1 MLMLGSVFM
10 KKQNKNENK
19 YKSIYNIIFYIIL
32 VVVCVVSFIFGMKY
46 AGNKED
52 TKTDAVKFAS
62 EYPVSEDN
70 VFVYR
75 SLEEINKILK
85 NGSGIIFLGF
95 PECPWCR
102 GYAPIINEVAK
113 QEKLE
118 KVYYFNIKKDRE
130 DNSELYQETVKLLG
144 DNLRYDDEGNR
155 RIYAPS
161 LIAVKN
167 GKIVGFDDTRY
178 WNNKSYETPEDFWN
192 KEDLTSMKEKLVKMI
207 TDTKDQSY
215 CTADCD

>member
-1 MLMLGSVFM
+1 M
-10 KKQNKNENK
+10 KKKEEKKNNK
-19 YKSIYNIIFYIIL
+19 IVYIIIGILAAIAL
-32 VVVCVVSFIFGMKY
+32 VVGFYVGYNSVTN
-46 AGNKED
+46 NKE
-52 TKTDAVKFAS
+52 TDAVKFAS

-75 SLEEINKILK
+75 TLEEVNKILE
-85 NGSGIIFLGF
+85 NGTGLIFLGF

-102 GYAPIINEVAK
+102 GYVPIINEVAK

-118 KVYYFNIKKDRE
+118 KVYYFNIKQDRA
-130 DNSELYQETVKLLG
+130 DNTELYQKTVKLLEE
-144 DNLRYDDEGNR
+144 NLRYDEEGNR

-167 GKIVGFDDTRY
+167 GKVVGFDDTRY

-207 TDTKDQSY
+207 TDVNEKSY
-215 CTADCD
+215 CTSDCD

>member
-1 MLMLGSVFM
+1 MLLLGCEDM
-10 KKQNKNENK
+10 KKQDKKKSNKVL
-19 YKSIYNIIFYIIL
+19 YIVL
-32 VVVCVVSFIFGMKY
+32 GVVCVLAFGIGLYFGLK
-46 AGNKED
+46 GCGGEETKE
-52 TKTDAVKFAS
+52 TDAVKFAS

-75 SLEEINKILK
+75 TLEEVNKILK
-85 NGSGIIFLGF
+85 NGTGIIFLGF

-102 GYAPIINEVAK
+102 GYAPIINEMAK
-113 QEKLE
+113 QEGLE

-130 DNSELYQETVKLLG
+130 ENSELYQETVKLLG

-178 WNNKSYETPEDFWN
+178 WNNKGYETPDDFWN

-207 TDTKDQSY
+207 TDVNEKSY
-215 CTADCD
+215 CTTDCD

>member
-1 MLMLGSVFM
+1 M
-10 KKQNKNENK
+10 KKQEKKVEKKNSKLLYILIGVILLVAVIISIFFIVNKKDE
-19 YKSIYNIIFYIIL
+19 S
-32 VVVCVVSFIFGMKY
+32 SS
-46 AGNKED
+46 
-52 TKTDAVKFAS
+52 DAVKFAS

-75 SLEEINKILK
+75 TLDEVNKILK
-85 NGSGIIFLGF
+85 NGTGIIFLGF

-102 GYAPIINEVAK
+102 GYAPIINEMAK
-113 QEKLE
+113 KEGLE

-130 DNSELYQETVKLLG
+130 DNSTLYQETVKLLG

-192 KEDLTSMKEKLVKMI
+192 NEDLTSMKEKLVKMI
-207 TDTKDQSY
+207 TDVNEKGY

>member
-1 MLMLGSVFM
+1 M
-10 KKQNKNENK
+10 KKKEEKKNNKMV
-19 YKSIYNIIFYIIL
+19 YIIIGIL
-32 VVVCVVSFIFGMKY
+32 AVIALGVGFYVGYNSVKD
-46 AGNKED
+46 NKE
-52 TKTDAVKFAS
+52 TDAVRFAS

-75 SLEEINKILK
+75 TLEEINKILE
-85 NGSGIIFLGF
+85 NGTGLIFLGF

-102 GYAPIINEVAK
+102 GYAPIINEIAK

-118 KVYYFNIKKDRE
+118 KVYYFNIKQDRA
-130 DNSELYQETVKLLG
+130 DNTELYQKAVKLLEE
-144 DNLRYDDEGNR
+144 NLRYDEEGNR

-167 GKIVGFDDTRY
+167 GNVVGFDDTRY

-207 TDTKDQSY
+207 TDVNEKSY

>member
-1 MLMLGSVFM
+1 M
-10 KKQNKNENK
+10 KKKDEKKNNKIVCIIIGILAVIALGVGF
-19 YKSIYNIIFYIIL
+19 YVGYNS
-32 VVVCVVSFIFGMKY
+32 VKD
-46 AGNKED
+46 NKE
-52 TKTDAVKFAS
+52 TDAVRFAS

-75 SLEEINKILK
+75 TLEEINKILE
-85 NGSGIIFLGF
+85 NGTGLIFLGF

-102 GYAPIINEVAK
+102 GYAPIINEIAK

-118 KVYYFNIKKDRE
+118 KVYYFNIKQDRA
-130 DNSELYQETVKLLG
+130 DNTELYQKAVKLLEE
-144 DNLRYDDEGNR
+144 NLRYDEEGNR

-167 GKIVGFDDTRY
+167 GNVVGFDDTRY

-207 TDTKDQSY
+207 TDVNEKSY

>member
-1 MLMLGSVFM
+1 M
-10 KKQNKNENK
+10 KKKEDKKNKTL
-19 YKSIYNIIFYIIL
+19 YYIIIGTIL
-32 VVVCVVSFIFGMKY
+32 ALACCVGFYVGFTS
-46 AGNKED
+46 AGNKE
-52 TKTDAVKFAS
+52 TDATKFAS

-75 SLEEINKILK
+75 TLEEVNKILE
-85 NGSGIIFLGF
+85 NGTGLIFLGF

-113 QEKLE
+113 QEGLD

-130 DNSELYQETVKLLG
+130 DNTELYQKAVKLLG

-207 TDTKDQSY
+207 TDVNEKSY
-215 CTADCD
+215 CTSDCN

>member
-1 MLMLGSVFM
+1 M
-10 KKQNKNENK
+10 KKKEEKKNK
-19 YKSIYNIIFYIIL
+19 IVYIIIGIL
-32 VVVCVVSFIFGMKY
+32 AVIALGVGFYVGYNSVKD
-46 AGNKED
+46 NKE
-52 TKTDAVKFAS
+52 TDAVRFAS

-75 SLEEINKILK
+75 TLEEINKILE
-85 NGSGIIFLGF
+85 NGTGLIFFGF

-102 GYAPIINEVAK
+102 GYAPIINEIAK

-118 KVYYFNIKKDRE
+118 KVYYFNIKQDRA
-130 DNSELYQETVKLLG
+130 DNTELYQKAVKLLEE
-144 DNLRYDDEGNR
+144 NLRYDEEGNR

-167 GKIVGFDDTRY
+167 GKVVGFDDTRY

-207 TDTKDQSY
+207 TDVNEKSY

>member
-1 MLMLGSVFM
+1 M
-10 KKQNKNENK
+10 KKKEDKKNKTL
-19 YKSIYNIIFYIIL
+19 YYIIIGTIL
-32 VVVCVVSFIFGMKY
+32 ALACCVGFYVGFTST
-46 AGNKED
+46 GNKE
-52 TKTDAVKFAS
+52 TDAQKFAS
-62 EYPVSEDN
+62 EYPVDKDN

-75 SLEEINKILK
+75 TLEEVNKILE
-85 NGSGIIFLGF
+85 NGTGLIFLGF

-113 QEKLE
+113 QEGLE

-130 DNSELYQETVKLLG
+130 DNTELYQKAVKLLG

-192 KEDLTSMKEKLVKMI
+192 NEDLTSMKEKLVKMI
-207 TDTKDQSY
+207 TDVNEKSY
-215 CTADCD
+215 CTSDCD

>member
-1 MLMLGSVFM
+1 M
-10 KKQNKNENK
+10 KKKEDNKNK
-19 YKSIYNIIFYIIL
+19 TLNIVIGAIL
-32 VVVCVVSFIFGMKY
+32 VLACCIGFYKGFTSID
-46 AGNKED
+46 NKE
-52 TKTDAVKFAS
+52 TDATKFAS
-62 EYPVSEDN
+62 EYPVDKDN

-75 SLEEINKILK
+75 TFEEINKILE
-85 NGSGIIFLGF
+85 NGTGLIFLGF

-130 DNSELYQETVKLLG
+130 DNTELYQKAVKLLG

-155 RIYAPS
+155 RIYAPT

-207 TDTKDQSY
+207 TDVNEKSY
-215 CTADCD
+215 CTSDCD

>member
-1 MLMLGSVFM
+1 M
-10 KKQNKNENK
+10 KKKEEKKNK
-19 YKSIYNIIFYIIL
+19 IVYIIIGIL
-32 VVVCVVSFIFGMKY
+32 AVIALGVGFYVGYNSVKD
-46 AGNKED
+46 NKE
-52 TKTDAVKFAS
+52 TDAVRFAS

-75 SLEEINKILK
+75 TLEEINKILE
-85 NGSGIIFLGF
+85 NGTGLIFFGF

-102 GYAPIINEVAK
+102 GYAPIINEIAK

-118 KVYYFNIKKDRE
+118 KVYYFNIKQDRA
-130 DNSELYQETVKLLG
+130 DNTELYQKTVKLLEE
-144 DNLRYDDEGNR
+144 NLRYDEEGNR

-167 GKIVGFDDTRY
+167 GKVVGFDDTRY

-207 TDTKDQSY
+207 TDVNEKSY

>member
-1 MLMLGSVFM
+1 MCCIGLYIGFIGF
-10 KKQNKNENK
+10 ENK
-19 YKSIYNIIFYIIL
+19 
-32 VVVCVVSFIFGMKY
+32 
-46 AGNKED
+46 D
-52 TKTDAVKFAS
+52 TDAKKFAS
-62 EYPVSEDN
+62 EYPVDKDN

-75 SLEEINKILK
+75 TLEEINNILE
-85 NGSGIIFLGF
+85 NGTGLIFLGF

-102 GYAPIINEVAK
+102 GYAPIINEIAK
-113 QEKLE
+113 QKKLE
-118 KVYYFNIKKDRE
+118 KVYYFNIKNDRE
-130 DNSELYQETVKLLG
+130 DNTKLYQKTVKLLG

-178 WNNKSYETPEDFWN
+178 WNNKSYETPEEFWN

-207 TDTKDQSY
+207 DDTKEKNY
-215 CTADCD
+215 CASDCN

>member
-1 MLMLGSVFM
+1 M
-10 KKQNKNENK
+10 KKKEEKKNNK
-19 YKSIYNIIFYIIL
+19 ILYIIIGIL
-32 VVVCVVSFIFGMKY
+32 AVIALGVGFYVGYNSVKD
-46 AGNKED
+46 NEE
-52 TKTDAVKFAS
+52 TDAVRFAS

-75 SLEEINKILK
+75 TLEEINKILE
-85 NGSGIIFLGF
+85 NGTGLIFLGF

-102 GYAPIINEVAK
+102 GYAPIINEIAK

-118 KVYYFNIKKDRE
+118 KVYYFNIKQDRA
-130 DNSELYQETVKLLG
+130 DNTELYQKTVKLLEE
-144 DNLRYDDEGNR
+144 NLRYDEEGNR

-167 GKIVGFDDTRY
+167 GKVVGFDDTRY

-207 TDTKDQSY
+207 TDVNEKSY

>member
-1 MLMLGSVFM
+1 M
-10 KKQNKNENK
+10 KKKEEKKNNK
-19 YKSIYNIIFYIIL
+19 IVYIIIGILAAIAL
-32 VVVCVVSFIFGMKY
+32 VIGFYVGYNSVIN
-46 AGNKED
+46 NKE
-52 TKTDAVKFAS
+52 TDAVKFAS
-62 EYPVSEDN
+62 EYPISEDN

-75 SLEEINKILK
+75 TLEEVNKILE
-85 NGSGIIFLGF
+85 NGTGLIFLGF

-102 GYAPIINEVAK
+102 GYVPIINEIAK

-118 KVYYFNIKKDRE
+118 KVYYFNIKQDRA
-130 DNSELYQETVKLLG
+130 DNTELYQKTVKLLEE
-144 DNLRYDDEGNR
+144 NLRYDEEGNR

-167 GKIVGFDDTRY
+167 GKVVGFDDTRY

-207 TDTKDQSY
+207 TDVNEKSY
-215 CTADCD
+215 CTSDCD

>member
-1 MLMLGSVFM
+1 MR
-10 KKQNKNENK
+10 KQNKKENK
-19 YKSIYNIIFYIIL
+19 CCKVNKILYIVL
-32 VVVCVVSFIFGMKY
+32 AVVCVLAFGLGLYFGLKDC
-46 AGNKED
+46 GEGETKE
-52 TKTDAVKFAS
+52 TDAVKFAS

-85 NGSGIIFLGF
+85 NGTGIIFLGF

-102 GYAPIINEVAK
+102 GYAPVINEIAK

-167 GKIVGFDDTRY
+167 GKVVGFDDTRY

-207 TDTKDQSY
+207 TDVNDKGY

>member
-1 MLMLGSVFM
+1 M
-10 KKQNKNENK
+10 KKQDKKENKNCNVNK
-19 YKSIYNIIFYIIL
+19 IL
-32 VVVCVVSFIFGMKY
+32 YVILGVVWVITLGVGLYFGIK
-46 AGNKED
+46 GRGGGEIKE
-52 TKTDAVKFAS
+52 TDAVKFAS
-62 EYPVSEDN
+62 EYFVSEDN

-75 SLEEINKILK
+75 TLEEVNKIIK

-102 GYAPIINEVAK
+102 GYAPIINEIAK

-118 KVYYFNIKKDRE
+118 KIYYFNIKKDRE
-130 DNSELYQETVKLLG
+130 ENSELYQETVKLLG
-144 DNLRYDDEGNR
+144 ENLRYDDEGNR

-192 KEDLTSMKEKLVKMI
+192 KEDLTSMKEKLIKMI
-207 TDTKDQSY
+207 NDTKNQGY
-215 CTADCD
+215 CTTDCD

>member
-1 MLMLGSVFM
+1 M
-10 KKQNKNENK
+10 KKKEDKKNKTLYIVIGAILVLACCVGFYMGFTSIENK
-19 YKSIYNIIFYIIL
+19 
-32 VVVCVVSFIFGMKY
+32 
-46 AGNKED
+46 E
-52 TKTDAVKFAS
+52 TDATKFAS

-75 SLEEINKILK
+75 TLEEINKILE
-85 NGSGIIFLGF
+85 NGTGLVFLGF

-130 DNSELYQETVKLLG
+130 DNTELYQKAVKLLG

-178 WNNKSYETPEDFWN
+178 WNNKNYETPEDFWN
-192 KEDLTSMKEKLVKMI
+192 NEDLTSMKEKLVKMI
-207 TDTKDQSY
+207 TDVNEKSY
-215 CTADCD
+215 CTSDCD

>member
-1 MLMLGSVFM
+1 MS
-10 KKQNKNENK
+10 KKEEKKNKK
-19 YKSIYNIIFYIIL
+19 LYIIIGVILFLACSIGFYIGFTS
-32 VVVCVVSFIFGMKY
+32 VG
-46 AGNKED
+46 
-52 TKTDAVKFAS
+52 TKDTDAKKFAS
-62 EYPVSEDN
+62 EYPVDKDN

-75 SLEEINKILK
+75 TLEEINNILE
-85 NGSGIIFLGF
+85 NGTGLIFLGF

-102 GYAPIINEVAK
+102 GYAPIINEIAK
-113 QEKLE
+113 QKKLE
-118 KVYYFNIKKDRE
+118 KVYYFNIKNDRE
-130 DNSELYQETVKLLG
+130 DNTKLYQKTVKLLG

-178 WNNKSYETPEDFWN
+178 WNNKSYETPEEFWN

-207 TDTKDQSY
+207 DDTKEKNY
-215 CTADCD
+215 CASDCN

>member
-1 MLMLGSVFM
+1 MS
-10 KKQNKNENK
+10 KKEEKKNKK
-19 YKSIYNIIFYIIL
+19 LYIIIGVILFLACSIGFYIGFTS
-32 VVVCVVSFIFGMKY
+32 VG
-46 AGNKED
+46 
-52 TKTDAVKFAS
+52 TKDTDAKKFAS
-62 EYPVSEDN
+62 EYPVDQDN

-75 SLEEINKILK
+75 TLEEINNILE
-85 NGSGIIFLGF
+85 NGTGLIFLGF

-102 GYAPIINEVAK
+102 GYAPIINEIAK
-113 QEKLE
+113 QKKLE
-118 KVYYFNIKKDRE
+118 KVYYFNIKNDRE
-130 DNSELYQETVKLLG
+130 DNTKLYQKTVKLLG

-178 WNNKSYETPEDFWN
+178 WNNKSYETPEEFWN

-207 TDTKDQSY
+207 DDTKEKNY
-215 CTADCD
+215 CASDCN